1 MKNKFLKSTLV
12 LALGLSVLAPNVS
25 KSYAADSNSELE
37 ESVKT
42 SKEKYQETYAH
53 AKEKFEELKE
63 YKNDVRYINEKN
75 QDSKRLFVSYLG
87 TLESTLTQYNEE
99 ATKDYTSDQYDDAII
114 AIDNALAKAIE
125 YKDNLNGKRVSNRE
139 LNELVDIDATFR
151 SSDAFKNAS
160 ADQQTKYKLAVDQ
173 AKDALRKFDEVP
185 EVEYEKALKDLKAAR
200 ESIQKTEEES
210 KVKDE
215 LVKEIKAANEV
226 EKDLYTEKSYL
237 AFRKALLA
245 AQTTANTSNSTAE
258 QYQASL
264 EALKAAKDSL
274 VEVDSEED
282 KAFQELIADLKKSL
296 EENKIKVRAVNFL
309 FENTPK
315 TVENVREKLEGL
327 LKESEDLVKQ
337 TQEFLDE
344 IEKVQG

>member
-1 MKNKFLKSTLV
+1 MKNKFLKSTLI

-25 KSYAADSNSELE
+25 KSYAAETTSASE

-42 SKEKYQETYAH
+42 AKEKYQESYAY

-63 YKNDVRYINEKN
+63 YKKDVRYINEKN
-75 QDSKRLFVSYLG
+75 QDNKRLFDSYLG
-87 TLESTLTQYNEE
+87 SLKSTLSEYNEE
-99 ATKDYTSDQYDDAII
+99 ATTNYTSKQYDDAII

-125 YKDNLNGKRVSNRE
+125 YKDNLKGQRVSNRE

-160 ADQQTKYKLAVDQ
+160 ADQQTAYKLAIDK
-173 AKDALRKFDEVP
+173 AKKALSKFDQVP
-185 EVEYEKALKDLKAAR
+185 EVEYEKALKDLKSAR

-226 EKDLYTEKSYL
+226 EKDLYTEKSYQ
-237 AFRKALLA
+237 AFKKSLLA
-245 AQTTANTSNSTAE
+245 AQTTANTSNATVE
-258 QYQASL
+258 QYQANL

-274 VEVDSEED
+274 VEVDSKED
-282 KAFQELIADLKKSL
+282 KAFQELISDLKESL
-296 EENKIKVRAVNFL
+296 EENKVKVRAVNFL

-315 TVENVREKLEGL
+315 TVENVREKLEAL
-327 LKESEDLVKQ
+327 LKESEELVKQ
-337 TQEFLDE
+337 TQAFLDE
-344 IEKVQG
+344 IENIQG